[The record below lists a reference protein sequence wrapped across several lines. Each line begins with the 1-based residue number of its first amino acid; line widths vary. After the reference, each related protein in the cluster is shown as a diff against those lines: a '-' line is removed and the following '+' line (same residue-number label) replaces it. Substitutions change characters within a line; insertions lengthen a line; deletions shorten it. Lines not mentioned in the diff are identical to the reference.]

1 MRRIALFLAP
11 ISLLAACSFAQ
22 RQAYRLTFDVQNVP
36 IQQELMEASLRMI
49 DEYARQLKTTLG
61 DRDVET
67 GTGSAV
73 ITVSLGDGTQ
83 LPAMTAMLTKPFSLR
98 FMTRVTGKG
107 DVTVEG
113 QGTFADTGFGG
124 RDVFWAEAGEDQT
137 TGKAAVRLLFTT
149 EGRENFRK
157 LIKNNRGKTIGLF
170 VQDRLVSMLVA
181 DHLEEDVVIRGIPTV
196 AVASAFAD
204 QVNVGLHVT
213 FTPVP

>member
-11 ISLLAACSFAQ
+11 VCLFAACSLGQ
-22 RQAYRLTFDVQNVP
+22 RQTYRLTFDVQNVP

-61 DRDVET
+61 EKDTEA
-67 GTGSAV
+67 GTGSAL
-73 ITVSLGDGTQ
+73 ITISLGDGTQ
-83 LPAMTAMLTKPFSLR
+83 LPAMTEKLTKPFSLQ

-113 QGTFADTGFGG
+113 QGNFADTGLGAK
-124 RDVFWAEAGEDQT
+124 DLFWAEAGEDNT

-149 EGRENFRK
+149 EGRDKFLK

-170 VQDRLVSMLVA
+170 VQGRLVSMLVA
-181 DHLEEDVVIRGIPTV
+181 DQLQDDVVIRGIPTI
-196 AVASAFAD
+196 AVASVFTD
-204 QVNVGLHVT
+204 QVNTGLHIT